1 MSTTHATTRII
12 QSTEVDTRWKW
23 LLFVGSAIAVCAML
37 YSLDF
42 GPGKALVDFLIVVG
56 TVLGLW
62 SIDRRP
68 TRPGLWRLAPAAVL
82 SAAILAAGFSGQAWV
97 ALGIAP
103 VGFIAAEVFSV
114 GRRELKQL
122 QADGI
127 SSEAR
132 PFGLKQA
139 SFPAC
144 KRDLRRYEEVR
155 DEVRSLPAPTVALEN
170 SEKAEILAV
179 NRSGIFLFTPIEFD
193 GNLVR
198 DIAYQPA
205 SPTERAASDENW
217 MRMLHIY
224 STHISTHGRYKA
236 TAEDDQSVNIPDLD
250 EFVLRFADVYGDET
264 FLATDELAVSEF
276 TANSD
281 VAVDE
286 LLPAQTV
293 HSAAQAAN
301 RLCLREDMPIHIVYV
316 VFGARMDYGFGRVR
330 IERDGV
336 LFGQGWLCAP
346 GDIENFLDHMPE
358 ALTQDSHVDAVAQ
371 GFKTLVNKPVMTID
385 Q

>member
-1 MSTTHATTRII
+1 MSTTHTTARVI
-12 QSTEVDTRWKW
+12 QSSEVDTRWIW
-23 LLFVGSAIAVCAML
+23 LLFAGIAIVVCAML

-42 GPGKALVDFLIVVG
+42 GADKALVDFLIVAG

-62 SIDRRP
+62 AIDRRP
-68 TRPGLWRLAPAAVL
+68 TRPGLWCLAPAIVL
-82 SAAILAAGFSGQAWV
+82 SAAVLAAGFSGQAWV

-114 GRRELKQL
+114 GHRDLKQL
-122 QADGI
+122 QAYGI
-127 SSEAR
+127 SSQAR
-132 PFGLKQA
+132 PFGLEQE
-139 SFPAC
+139 SFPSS
-144 KRDLRRYEEVR
+144 KRALRRYGEVR
-155 DEVRSLPAPTVALEN
+155 DEVRVLPEPTVALEN
-170 SEKAEILAV
+170 SVKAEILAV
-179 NRSGIFLFTPIEFD
+179 NRSGIFLFTPMEFD
-193 GNLVR
+193 GDLVR
-198 DIAYQPA
+198 DITYQPA

-217 MRMLHIY
+217 MRMLYIY
-224 STHISTHGRYKA
+224 SAHISTHDRYKT
-236 TAEDDQSVNIPDLD
+236 TADDGQSIDVSDLD
-250 EFVLRFADVYGDET
+250 EFVLRFDDVYGDEA
-264 FLATDELAVSEF
+264 FLDADELAVSEF
-276 TANSD
+276 TANGD

-301 RLCLREDMPIHIVYV
+301 RLCLCEDMPIHIVYV
-316 VFGARMDYGFGRVR
+316 AFGARMNHGFGRVR

-371 GFKTLVNKPVMTID
+371 GFKTLVN
-385 Q
+385 

>member
-1 MSTTHATTRII
+1 MSTTHTTTRII
-12 QSTEVDTRWKW
+12 QSSEVDTRWKW
-23 LLFVGSAIAVCAML
+23 LLFAGSVIAVCAML

-42 GPGKALVDFLIVVG
+42 GPGRALVDFLIVVG
-56 TVLGLW
+56 TVLGLVV
-62 SIDRRP
+62 IDCCP
-68 TRPGLWRLAPAAVL
+68 TRPGLWRLAPAIVL
-82 SAAILAAGFSGQAWV
+82 SAAVLAAGFSGQAWV

-103 VGFIAAEVFSV
+103 VGFIAAEVFAV

-122 QADGI
+122 QAYGI
-127 SSEAR
+127 SSQAR
-132 PFGLKQA
+132 SFGLEQE
-139 SFPAC
+139 SFPSS
-144 KRDLRRYEEVR
+144 KRHLRRYGEVR
-155 DEVRSLPAPTVALEN
+155 DEVRALPEPTVALEN
-170 SEKAEILAV
+170 SVKAEILAV
-179 NRSGIFLFTPIEFD
+179 NRSGIFLFTPMEFD
-193 GNLVR
+193 GDLVR

-224 STHISTHGRYKA
+224 STHISIRDRYKT
-236 TAEDDQSVNIPDLD
+236 TADDGQSIDVPDLD
-250 EFVLRFADVYGDET
+250 EFVLRFADVYGDEA

-276 TANSD
+276 TANGD

-316 VFGARMDYGFGRVR
+316 VFGARMDHGFGRMR

-371 GFKTLVNKPVMTID
+371 GFKTLVNSPVMAIA

>member
-122 QADGI
+122 QAYGI
-127 SSEAR
+127 SSQAR
-132 PFGLKQA
+132 SFGLKQE
-139 SFPAC
+139 SFPSS
-144 KRDLRRYEEVR
+144 KRNLRRYGEVR
-155 DEVRSLPAPTVALEN
+155 DEVRALPEPTVTLEN
-170 SEKAEILAV
+170 SVKAEILAV

-193 GNLVR
+193 GDLVR
-198 DIAYQPA
+198 DITYQPA

-217 MRMLHIY
+217 MRMLYIY
-224 STHISTHGRYKA
+224 STHISTHDRYKT
-236 TAEDDQSVNIPDLD
+236 TADDGQSIDVPDLD
-250 EFVLRFADVYGDET
+250 EFVLRFADVYGDEA
-264 FLATDELAVSEF
+264 FLAADELAVSEF
-276 TANSD
+276 TANGD

-316 VFGARMDYGFGRVR
+316 VFGARMNHGFGRIR

-358 ALTQDSHVDAVAQ
+358 ALTQDAHVDAVAQ
-371 GFKTLVNKPVMTID
+371 GFKTLVN
-385 Q
+385 